1 MQDFETTSTQ
11 SLMDR
16 YYEDEKAQQERELT
30 MAALN
35 VRLDAN
41 DLAMLNIISKRFR
54 KTRDDVAQELLAS
67 ALIDLFSRLETTER
81 KLLAR
86 DADEAARSL
95 ANEIAEE
102 NGVRN
107 LDIKTGVWANHERQF
122 TKIERRRAKL
132 AEQQEAQQE
141 AQQEEIE
148 EANIAENTA
157 EATST
162 DTSNM
167 SVEDNLAHDEA
178 ANTADS
184 EYTQETQQDSQQ
196 SVASMAANQ

>member
-1 MQDFETTSTQ
+1 MEPDMQDFETTSTQ

-30 MAALN
+30 MATLN

-41 DLAMLNIISKRFR
+41 DLAMLNIISRRFR

-107 LDIKTGVWANHERQF
+107 RSE
-122 TKIERRRAKL
+122 ERRVGRNRKCR
-132 AEQQEAQQE
+132 
-141 AQQEEIE
+141 
-148 EANIAENTA
+148 
-157 EATST
+157 SRR
-162 DTSNM
+162 D
-167 SVEDNLAHDEA
+167 
-178 ANTADS
+178 
-184 EYTQETQQDSQQ
+184 Y
-196 SVASMAANQ
+196 